1 MDEKTDE
8 FRQIIA
14 GRRREL
20 VLTRHAEMR
29 AVERG
34 LEHRL
39 IQTDLIKGRMT
50 SVREQ
55 RSESPDER
63 NFDVQ
68 VIGTDGQPM
77 RYVLAINNIIRVI
90 TLMRVNRMGPRE
102 SG

>member
-1 MDEKTDE
+1 MDKKTDE
-8 FRQIIA
+8 FRQVLA
-14 GRRREL
+14 RKKRQL
-20 VLTRHAEMR
+20 LLTRHAEMR
-29 AVERG
+29 AVERD

-39 IQTDLIKGRMT
+39 IQTDLIKGRIT

-55 RSESPDER
+55 HSENPDER